1 MGPRLN
7 HGGTDT
13 TDGDGLTTLATTGTE
28 RGLPT
33 PSQLLRPMPKPSFGG
48 TEAMGEDGL
57 TTLAITG
64 TERGPPILS
73 QPLRLMPR
81 LNPGGM
87 DIMDGVGH
95 MAITGVNKYWSGWM
109 MSKTLTEAFI
119 KGL

>member
-1 MGPRLN
+1 MPRLN
-7 HGGTDT
+7 PGGTDT

-28 RGLPT
+28 RGPLT
-33 PSQLLRPMPKPSFGG
+33 LSQPQRPMPKPSLGG
-48 TEAMGEDGL
+48 TEAMDGDGL

-64 TERGPPILS
+64 TERGPLTLS

-95 MAITGVNKYWSGWM
+95 TATTGVNNYWSGW
-109 MSKTLTEAFI
+109 I
-119 KGL
+119 DVGNIDRGIH

>member
-1 MGPRLN
+1 MPRLN
-7 HGGTDT
+7 PGGTDT

-33 PSQLLRPMPKPSFGG
+33 PSQLLRPMPKPSLGG
-48 TEAMGEDGL
+48 TEATDGDGL

-95 MAITGVNKYWSGWM
+95 TAITGVNKYWSGWM